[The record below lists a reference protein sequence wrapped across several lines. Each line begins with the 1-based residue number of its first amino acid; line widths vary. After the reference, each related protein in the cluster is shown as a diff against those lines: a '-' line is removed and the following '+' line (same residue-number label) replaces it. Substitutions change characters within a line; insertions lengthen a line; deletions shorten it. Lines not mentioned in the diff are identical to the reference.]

1 VTVVAAV
8 KIFRDEEMS
17 NPPKTKKLIGLDEVG
32 WGAVAGP
39 MVICAT
45 YVPTEHWDLLRSWG
59 FRDTKRLGS
68 KLKFT
73 NHKRLRVS
81 DHIGEALAHRLD
93 DTEESLAS
101 WCIVPVDPITIDLLT
116 PAVAKNRAYRRAV
129 MMMLAANGWGM
140 DEVEVLVDGKFPAKL
155 LPKEIEQDT
164 IPTADALV
172 LPAAVA
178 SVLAKAYRDPY
189 MRKLGTLY
197 PAFGFDK
204 NKGYPTKEHMDIL
217 LRHGPIK
224 GIHRTHYL
232 KKWLMNYYARTA
244 PSKKPPLP
252 RWLHESGF
260 LSEGYGA

>member
-1 VTVVAAV
+1 
-8 KIFRDEEMS
+8 MS
-17 NPPKTKKLIGLDEVG
+17 KPPKTKKLIGLDEVG

-45 YVPTEHWDLLRSWG
+45 YVPEEHWGLLRSWG
-59 FRDTKRLGS
+59 FRDSKLLGS
-68 KLKFT
+68 
-73 NHKRLRVS
+73 RLRFNNQKRTRIS

-93 DTEESLAS
+93 ECDQALAS
-101 WCIVPVDPITIDLLT
+101 WCIVPVDPITIDMLT

-129 MMMLAANGWGM
+129 MMLLAANGWNM
-140 DEVEVLVDGKFPAKL
+140 DEVEVVVDGKFPAKL

-164 IPTADALV
+164 IPTADSMV
-172 LPAAVA
+172 LPAAVS

-189 MRKLGTLY
+189 MRKLGSLY

-204 NKGYPTKEHMDIL
+204 NKGYPTPEHMDIL

-232 KKWLMNYYARTA
+232 RKWLTNYYGRTA
-244 PSKKPPLP
+244 VSKRPPLP

-260 LSEGYGA
+260 MSEGYGA